1 MANKAL
7 LGVIAGLIIVGTFAS
22 FETLAGLYPDEFL
35 ATSTVTAE
43 PAATDA
49 SAEMTEQFPAQVEQP
64 SPGGTEANSPPN
76 EAGST
81 GSDTARQAADP
92 AQEASDE
99 AARAADEAAKELD
112 GGP

>member
-49 SAEMTEQFPAQVEQP
+49 SAEMCVPSKPSSTYPSESFCLITSLEPA
-64 SPGGTEANSPPN
+64 
-76 EAGST
+76 
-81 GSDTARQAADP
+81 
-92 AQEASDE
+92 
-99 AARAADEAAKELD
+99 
-112 GGP
+112 